1 MWPSV
6 PGYPPGMRIAVTGAS
21 GNVGTALLRRLSTT
35 ADLVG
40 VSRRPPPSVAP
51 YRDVEWVSAD
61 LSEAGVQTRLADAFA
76 GADAVVHCAWIFQP
90 SYDRELQIRGNQGG
104 SLAVAQA
111 AADAG
116 VQHLVHLSSLGAYA
130 PGGSRTPVDE
140 SYPTTGVP
148 TSPYSV
154 DKSAVERIL
163 DDFEDRMVISR
174 MRPTLVLQDGAAS
187 EIGRYF
193 LGPVWPRIVRPAM
206 FKLLPWPRDLVLQ
219 LVHADDVAAAIALVL
234 EARAGGGF
242 NVAAEPVVDR
252 AEYRRIVGGVG
263 PALPPRLLRT
273 VVTATWKAHVQP
285 TDPGWLDLGM
295 SVPLLDTARLR
306 SMGWEPQHRADDIFT
321 SFIGALAAGRG
332 TTGPLLYPRD
342 SAKDV

>member
-1 MWPSV
+1 
-6 PGYPPGMRIAVTGAS
+6 MRIVVTGAS
-21 GNVGTALLRRLSTT
+21 GNVGTALLRRLTGT
-35 ADLVG
+35 AELVG
-40 VSRRPPPSVAP
+40 VSRRTPPSIAP

-90 SYDRELQIRGNQGG
+90 SYDRQLQIRGNQGG

-116 VQHLVHLSSLGAYA
+116 VRHLVHLSSLGAYA
-130 PGGSRTPVDE
+130 PGDARTPVTED
-140 SYPTTGVP
+140 YATTGVP
-148 TSPYSV
+148 TSNYSV
-154 DKSAVERIL
+154 DKAAVERIL
-163 DDFEDRMVISR
+163 DDFEDRLIVTR

-193 LGPVWPRIVRPAM
+193 LGPVWPRLVRPAM

-219 LVHADDVAAAIALVL
+219 LVHADDVASAIALVL
-234 EARAGGGF
+234 DQRVGGGV
-242 NVAAEPVVDR
+242 NVAAEPVIDR
-252 AEYRRIVGGVG
+252 AGYKRIVGGVG

-273 VVTATWKAHVQP
+273 VVTATWRAHLQP

-306 SMGWEPQHRADDIFT
+306 GLGWEPQHRGDDIFT
-321 SFIGALAAGRG
+321 SFIASLAGGRG
-332 TTGPLLYPRD
+332 GTGPLLYPRGP
-342 SAKDV
+342 AEKV